1 MNPRTRK
8 VARLTVFS
16 AILAVATVVGEG
28 LPAAPGGA
36 APADPAPAMQ
46 GHDAEAKMRDPAAEA
61 RHRRLFFDPAL
72 REEGEAQVSCDHRA
86 AKRPDTVAGPAAVV
100 ILWEAARG
108 RVLVRRWI
116 AATTAID
123 LAAEI
128 ARLAEGAPAGASVDG
143 LAFLR
148 CR

>member
-1 MNPRTRK
+1 MNQGTRK
-8 VARLTVFS
+8 AARFAAIS
-16 AILAVATVVGEG
+16 AILAVVAMGGES
-28 LPAAPGGA
+28 LLAASAG
-36 APADPAPAMQ
+36 DPPENSAPAMQ

-86 AKRPDTVAGPAAVV
+86 AKRPGTVAGPAAVV

-123 LAAEI
+123 LAAET

-143 LAFLR
+143 LVFRR